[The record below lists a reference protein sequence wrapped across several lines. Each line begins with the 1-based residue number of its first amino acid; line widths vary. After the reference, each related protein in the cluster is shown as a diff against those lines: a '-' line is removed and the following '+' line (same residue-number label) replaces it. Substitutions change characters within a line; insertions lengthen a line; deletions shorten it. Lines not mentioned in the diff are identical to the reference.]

1 MTISNDQYQWED
13 DLKRDIRYGIVTHRA
28 KSDGISG
35 LVEPE
40 IPVQQI
46 LLEAEIRGYSTDR
59 IYNIITAAK
68 LGIDWHSLERI
79 LGGWIEDDH
88 LDEVARNV
96 ITQTSI
102 LQQVEHYVFNKVRD
116 RSEFRRFL
124 CAGFLFIFGG
134 FLGFCAAWATFW

>member
-1 MTISNDQYQWED
+1 MTISNEQYQWED
-13 DLKRDIRYGIVTHRA
+13 DLKRDIRCGIVTHRA

-46 LLEAEIRGYSTDR
+46 LLEAEMRGYSTDR
-59 IYNIITAAK
+59 IYNIITAAQ
-68 LGIDWHSLERI
+68 LGIDWHSLERT

-88 LDEVARNV
+88 LDEVAKNV
-96 ITQTSI
+96 ITQTSN
-102 LQQVEHYVFNKVRD
+102 LQQVEHYAFDKVRD

-124 CAGFLFIFGG
+124 FSGFLLTFGVI
-134 FLGFCAAWATFW
+134 LGFCAAWATIG